1 MRKIVIVLTLML
13 SSCAQL
19 EIKPTTENSQA
30 ALQSKWHQH
39 KQELKK
45 VHRWKIKGRIGF
57 RTTDNA
63 QSATFKWQQKGDKF
77 NILLSGTLGL
87 GSMGIDGTPTYI
99 EFRQADGQI
108 IRSNNPDS
116 LLQAQTGWNLP
127 ISLLRSWL
135 LGYPGNDESKITQ
148 LILNESGQLTSFNKA
163 TWGIKYSKYHLVG
176 NLALPHKLIIRNEE
190 IKITI
195 IIKTWVLD

>member
-1 MRKIVIVLTLML
+1 MRKIVIVLTLIL

-19 EIKPTTENSQA
+19 GIKPITENNQA
-30 ALQSKWHQH
+30 ALKSTWHQH

-45 VHRWKIKGRIGF
+45 IHRWKIKGRIGF
-57 RTTDNA
+57 RTADNA
-63 QSATFKWQQKGDKF
+63 QSATFRWQQKADKF
-77 NILLSGTLGL
+77 KILLSGTLGL

-99 EFRQADGQI
+99 EFRQTDGQI

-127 ISLLRSWL
+127 ISQLSSWL
-135 LGYPGNDESKITQ
+135 LGYPGNNESEITQ
-148 LILNESGQLTSFNKA
+148 LILNESGQLISFNSA
-163 TWGIKYSKYHLVG
+163 TWEIKYSKYHLVDD
-176 NLALPHKLIIRNEE
+176 LVLPHKLIIRNEE